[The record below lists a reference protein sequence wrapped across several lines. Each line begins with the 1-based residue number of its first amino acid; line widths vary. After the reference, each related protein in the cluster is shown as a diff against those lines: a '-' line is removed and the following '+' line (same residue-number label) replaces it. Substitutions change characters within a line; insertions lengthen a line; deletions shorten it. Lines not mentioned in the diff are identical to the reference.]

1 MLFTIECQNACFQNS
16 RYTFARWGGT
26 WFKNSD
32 VCKRQGGYLISIE
45 TNEEWNFI
53 KQKIQNRSCWRK
65 KLWHIGLSK
74 KSGDW
79 IWESGNSLNIS
90 KWENSKETHRGR
102 LRAAISKKGG
112 LFIPVP
118 WKNKGAYICE
128 MHGGNKTF
136 RTSSTL
142 QSKTPPLAFW
152 SWRNFS
158 FRTTLS
164 KV

>member
-1 MLFTIECQNACFQNS
+1 MFFS
-16 RYTFARWGGT
+16 
-26 WFKNSD
+26 
-32 VCKRQGGYLISIE
+32 
-45 TNEEWNFI
+45 TNI
-53 KQKIQNRSCWRK
+53 YIVY
-65 KLWHIGLSK
+65 IGLLK

-142 QSKTPPLAFW
+142 QSKTPPLAF
-152 SWRNFS
+152 
-158 FRTTLS
+158 
-164 KV
+164 